1 LYRCAAAVWTQRIVR
16 HIALFRRS
24 RYGGPQIGGRGAE
37 SREWCSQ
44 EHRRFVEQIGSG
56 EGIVRELLNRYFG
69 TLEGALRDA
78 EVTDLSGKKLPLE
91 EGCDWVRRI
100 AHEAHDAGN
109 KIIFVGNGGSAS
121 IASHLAIDF
130 SKNGKLRAMAFN
142 DAAALTCLG
151 NDVGYENVF
160 ATQIEFHARPGDF
173 LVAISSSGRSP
184 NVLAAVKAAR
194 QRGCKVA
201 TFSGFTDD
209 NDLRRCGDVNFYV
222 RAREYGFVEVAH
234 LALCHAVLD
243 IDMGWRPAA

>member
-1 LYRCAAAVWTQRIVR
+1 VR
-16 HIALFRRS
+16 D
-24 RYGGPQIGGRGAE
+24 
-37 SREWCSQ
+37 
-44 EHRRFVEQIGSG
+44 
-56 EGIVRELLNRYFG
+56 LLNRYFG
-69 TLEGALRDA
+69 TLDGALRDA
-78 EVTDLSGKKLPLE
+78 EVTDLSAKKLPLE
-91 EGCDWVRRI
+91 EGCDWVRRV

-160 ATQIEFHARPGDF
+160 ATQIDFHARPGDF
-173 LVAISSSGRSP
+173 LIAISSSGRSP

-243 IDMGWRPAA
+243 IDMGWRPPA